1 MQVVKKLKQFAEN
14 KKNILKVNMCII
26 LFAAMYVLGGSIGDL
41 QVSGIT
47 KDCFVVAIDPGHGG
61 NDPGKTVGDIYE
73 KDINLKIAVKLKE
86 ELEKKGIQVVIT
98 RNTDTGLYSE
108 TDTNKK
114 IADMKNR
121 CRTINESNANILVS
135 IHQNSYSSQE
145 VKGAQVFFYE
155 NSKEGEK
162 LAGILQSVIKEK
174 IDNENTR
181 QHKANDSYYILLN
194 VEMPAVIVECGFLTN
209 PDECKKL
216 LDENYQKEM
225 AQAIT
230 AGIVEYMNK
239 SEGKASAN

>member
-1 MQVVKKLKQFAEN
+1 MQVVKKLKQFAAN

-47 KDCFVVAIDPGHGG
+47 EDCFVVAIDPGHGG

-114 IADMKNR
+114 N
-121 CRTINESNANILVS
+121 C
-135 IHQNSYSSQE
+135 
-145 VKGAQVFFYE
+145 GYE
-155 NSKEGEK
+155 K
-162 LAGILQSVIKEK
+162 
-174 IDNENTR
+174 
-181 QHKANDSYYILLN
+181 
-194 VEMPAVIVECGFLTN
+194 
-209 PDECKKL
+209 
-216 LDENYQKEM
+216 
-225 AQAIT
+225 
-230 AGIVEYMNK
+230 
-239 SEGKASAN
+239 

>member
-1 MQVVKKLKQFAEN
+1 MQIVEKLKQFAAN
-14 KKNILKVNMCII
+14 KKNILKVAMCII
-26 LFAAMYVLGGSIGDL
+26 LLAAMYVLGGSIGDL
-41 QVSGIT
+41 QVSGVT
-47 KDCFVVAIDPGHGG
+47 GDCYIVAIDPGHGG

-73 KDINLKIAVKLKE
+73 KDINLKMAMKLKS
-86 ELEKKGIQVVIT
+86 ELEEKGIKVVIT
-98 RNTDTGLYSE
+98 RDTDTGLYSE

-121 CRTINESNANILVS
+121 CRIINESNANILIS
-135 IHQNSYSSQE
+135 IHQNSYSAQS

-162 LAGILQSVIKEK
+162 LAGILQSAIKTK
-174 IDNENTR
+174 IDNENAR

-225 AQAIT
+225 AQAI
-230 AGIVEYMNK
+230 AEGIIEYMNK
-239 SEGKASAN
+239 SEGNAPAN